1 MLVCMTLSV
10 QKVNVRL
17 AAPHSRPK
25 VWGTEKADSPCS
37 PPCPLN
43 DVVRTMTPE
52 LQVPLRMGHGEDKGS
67 NNRDKWIKQKK
78 WDLRMKVQVE
88 VGYNG
93 I

>member
-1 MLVCMTLSV
+1 MLVCMTPSV

-25 VWGTEKADSPCS
+25 VWGTGKADSPCS

-67 NNRDKWIKQKK
+67 SNREVDKTKK
-78 WDLRMKVQVE
+78 NWDLRMRVQVE